1 MKTNLSISFNITTS
15 LFLFFSFSCNS
26 QAEKNVN
33 NNEGVIEKKQVN
45 VSQKKQSNLITF
57 IVEDSQVDY
66 NKAHLSF
73 YSLDSLSNAFDLN
86 ISKKVTNLEIDQPV
100 VLCKADSKQ
109 NLYYVEP
116 NDSVFIRID
125 KLDNTTLFIKNN
137 TTRTRELAFF
147 TDLIEK
153 FGRIYNYIP
162 ANTGFF
168 AKKLPTSTFEEK
180 VKKIDKT
187 FTDRLTF
194 LNTEYKA
201 DRISN
206 NFFNVAYNIIRSSS
220 IKDSLYEFSRNQTKR
235 TRLQFIQFL
244 DNKSSNLNQLSFNNN
259 LVFSNALDCILSLYL
274 NNTLNAGLKSLEDYK
289 KRNEIIKLK
298 FSGLT
303 RDYLL
308 STNYLNFFK
317 LNNKIN
323 EFIKSDYSNVCSS
336 LSFKNKVFGITEKT
350 SQIISSDNLDNLF
363 SYKYNSYFKIKNLID
378 SKKGKLILIDNW
390 ASWCRPCRAEMEAS
404 QKLYSNLDPSKISFV
419 YLSEDSD
426 NDSWQK
432 AIKQDNLTE
441 MENYKY
447 ADISAS
453 SFIKQFNI
461 TTIPRYILIGKD
473 GKVISADAP
482 RPSDPKLKAL
492 IDKYI
497 NQ

>member
-1 MKTNLSISFNITTS
+1 
-15 LFLFFSFSCNS
+15 
-26 QAEKNVN
+26 
-33 NNEGVIEKKQVN
+33 
-45 VSQKKQSNLITF
+45 
-57 IVEDSQVDY
+57 
-66 NKAHLSF
+66 
-73 YSLDSLSNAFDLN
+73 
-86 ISKKVTNLEIDQPV
+86 
-100 VLCKADSKQ
+100 
-109 NLYYVEP
+109 
-116 NDSVFIRID
+116 
-125 KLDNTTLFIKNN
+125 
-137 TTRTRELAFF
+137 
-147 TDLIEK
+147 
-153 FGRIYNYIP
+153 
-162 ANTGFF
+162 
-168 AKKLPTSTFEEK
+168 
-180 VKKIDKT
+180 
-187 FTDRLTF
+187 
-194 LNTEYKA
+194 
-201 DRISN
+201 
-206 NFFNVAYNIIRSSS
+206 
-220 IKDSLYEFSRNQTKR
+220 
-235 TRLQFIQFL
+235 
-244 DNKSSNLNQLSFNNN
+244 
-259 LVFSNALDCILSLYL
+259 LYL

-363 SYKYNSYFKIKNLID
+363 SYKYNSYFKIKNIID

-404 QKLYSNLDPSKISFV
+404 LKLYSNLDPSKISFV